1 MARVFGVAMMGGTTL
16 LLFALGAHA
25 AEEPAL
31 PVAPP
36 SGARALLA
44 PVPQLRLRWPLAPK
58 QFSFSASELS
68 GSANGPLQLF
78 QAESLWLSAGS
89 LRLLTIGS
97 VERASELDCR
107 LTCQPVLANTAS
119 LEARFSLPKL
129 TPALPSHYAFLRAG
143 TFSTGPG
150 GSSAGLIKTGIAGR
164 LNF

>member
-1 MARVFGVAMMGGTTL
+1 MARVFSVAIIGSPAL
-16 LLFALGAHA
+16 LVFALSAHA
-25 AEEPAL
+25 AEEPPA

-36 SGARALLA
+36 SGARALL
-44 PVPQLRLRWPLAPK
+44 PPMPQLRLRWPVAPK

-68 GSANGPLQLF
+68 GSASGPLQLF
-78 QAESLWLSAGS
+78 RAESLWLSAGS

-97 VERASELDCR
+97 VERSSELDCR

-129 TPALPSHYAFLRAG
+129 TSALPSNYAFLRAG
-143 TFSTGPG
+143 SFSSGPG
-150 GSSAGLIKTGIAGR
+150 TGSAGLIKTGIAGT